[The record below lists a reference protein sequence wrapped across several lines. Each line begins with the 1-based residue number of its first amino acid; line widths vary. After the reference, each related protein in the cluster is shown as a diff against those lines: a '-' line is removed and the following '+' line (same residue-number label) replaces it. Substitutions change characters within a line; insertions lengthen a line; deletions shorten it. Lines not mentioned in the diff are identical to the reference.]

1 MKKELTNG
9 NCNLKVEDTKLECQI
24 CEKSFS
30 GIESKNEHL
39 RSKKHLN
46 KVQEN
51 DNEQK
56 MKKEKTYRINAVEA
70 KQTNER
76 KFECKQCEKSFTG
89 IESQEEHFM
98 SKKHKNN
105 AAFKTTQVFLPKVEE
120 KHLEQALNKSMNE
133 VFECKTCQKSFSGIE
148 SKDEHFKSR
157 KHLNKISEERL
168 QVNLPKDKTLP
179 RDSGVESTTRLFC
192 NLCEKPFTGIES
204 EAEHMKSKKHLNKL
218 AEKAHQNNIL
228 PKKEE
233 NKLECKICDKIF
245 TGVESKEEHLK
256 SKKHLTKC
264 REE

>member
-9 NCNLKVEDTKLECQI
+9 NCNLKVEVTKLECQI
-24 CEKSFS
+24 CENSFS
-30 GIESKNEHL
+30 GIESKDDHL
-39 RSKKHLN
+39 RSKKH
-46 KVQEN
+46 N

-56 MKKEKTYRINAVEA
+56 MKMEKTYSINAVQA
-70 KQTNER
+70 NQTNGM
-76 KFECKQCEKSFTG
+76 KFECKLCEKSFTG
-89 IESQEEHFM
+89 IESQEEHIM
-98 SKKHKNN
+98 STKHKNN
-105 AAFKTTQVFLPKVEE
+105 ATFKTTQVFLPKVEE
-120 KHLEQALNKSMNE
+120 KHLEQSLNSEASVNE
-133 VFECKTCQKSFSGIE
+133 VLECKICQKSFSGIE
-148 SKDEHFKSR
+148 SKDDHFKSR

-179 RDSGVESTTRLFC
+179 RDSGEESATRLYC

-233 NKLECKICDKIF
+233 NNLECKICDKIF